1 MTARK
6 PQKTAKSKNEPID
19 LTVTEQVAEPVEAA
33 ELSYFDQRIKKDLG
47 ITDKQNRIRLKFFEE
62 ESNTTK
68 EVEYKIFS
76 EDEAGNIRITPFTL
90 NRELI
95 QYDSQKATPTIRNI
109 ENSRSKVFYI
119 TRQKNPQPYID
130 KKGDE
135 QLAKYLFPK
144 GADTQPFITPGL
156 CDKWERKVKIETLIL
171 TEGYF
176 KAFKGFLCGL
186 DIVGLSSI
194 SHYKQKE
201 TEMMY
206 RDVLTIIKDCQV
218 ENLIILYDGDARNIS
233 LKDLEKKRDLRR
245 RPDGFINS
253 ARAVRELL
261 KDSKLDI
268 YFAAI
273 KSDEIAGAPKGLDDL
288 YQTLPA
294 EAETISKDLVSF
306 SRPSTYFYRQN
317 IRIDCGK
324 LYKWFMLDSVENFH
338 AQHQKP
344 INGREF
350 VFNGTTYQ
358 YNPDKGNCMVMI
370 PGEASNYFR
379 VGDDYY
385 KFVLVP
391 NKYKQN
397 EKKFFRRL
405 KGTIL
410 EDHGSNK
417 KFTSY
422 IPKYESF
429 CNVPDHVNFQQVFNN
444 CFNIYSPF
452 EHEPDPGECKNITDF
467 TRHIFGDQI
476 ELGLDY
482 IQLLYQ
488 RPTQV
493 LPILCLVS
501 KENKTGKS
509 TFIKLLK
516 AIFTQNCTIIGNEE
530 FSNPF
535 NSFWSTK
542 LIVACEE
549 SFIEK
554 GVIIERLKALS
565 TGDKITMNAKG
576 RDQIEMDFFAKFIL
590 ASNNEDTF
598 IRASGDDIRYWV
610 RKIPVF
616 EGKENVNLL
625 RDMIDEI
632 PAFLNFL
639 NNRQMSTS
647 EESRMWFNERLLRT
661 EALEKLIHNSRPG
674 IEKELYEHLKSIFF
688 DFGESEVLMTPT
700 NANDIFLKKKQDI
713 SYLSR
718 IFRENMR
725 VKPYVNEEG
734 KECVKTYQIP
744 FWLVDLEGNIH
755 RAAHKFKGRPFVFK
769 AEKILDKA
777 DYQIWLEIM
786 SKPDK
791 QPDKLPD
798 VIIPD
803 SLEETLP
810 F

>member
-1 MTARK
+1 MTKRK
-6 PQKTAKSKNEPID
+6 ANPPID
-19 LTVTEQVAEPVEAA
+19 LTPETVITPAEIQEK
-33 ELSYFDQRIKKDLG
+33 ELSYFDQRIKKELG
-47 ITDKQNRIRLKFFEE
+47 ITDEQNRIKLKFHEP

-68 EVEYKIFS
+68 EVEYQIFS
-76 EDEAGNIRITPFTL
+76 EDEDGNIRITPFTL

-95 QYDSQKATPTIRNI
+95 QYDSQKATPTLRNV
-109 ENSRSKVFYI
+109 ENSRSKIFYI
-119 TRQKNPQPYID
+119 TRQKNPQPYKD

-135 QLAKYLFPK
+135 QFAKYLFPK

-156 CDKWERKVKIETLIL
+156 CEKWEKKQKIETLIL

-176 KAFKGFLCGL
+176 KAFKGFMCGL

-194 SHYKQKE
+194 THIKQKD
-201 TEMMY
+201 TQTMY
-206 RDVLTIIKDCQV
+206 HDVLTILKDCQV
-218 ENLIILYDGDARNIS
+218 ENIIILYDGDARNIS
-233 LKDLEKKRDLRR
+233 LKDLEKHRDLRG
-245 RPDGFINS
+245 RPDGFIGS

-261 KDSKLDI
+261 KDSKVDI

-273 KSDEIAGAPKGLDDL
+273 KSDEIAGNPKGLDDL
-288 YQTLPA
+288 YLALPT
-294 EAETISKDLVSF
+294 EAENITKDLISF
-306 SRPSTYFYRQN
+306 SRPATYFHRQN
-317 IRIDCGK
+317 IRVDIGK

-338 AQHQKP
+338 VHHQKA
-344 INGREF
+344 IQNREF
-350 VFNGTTYQ
+350 VFNGTTYK
-358 YNPDKGNCMVMI
+358 YNPEKGNCEVLI
-370 PGEASNYFR
+370 PGEANNYFR

-385 KFVLVP
+385 KFVWVP

-397 EKKFFRRL
+397 EKKFNRRQ
-405 KGTIL
+405 KSTIT
-410 EDHGSNK
+410 EDHGK
-417 KFTSY
+417 VFCKFV
-422 IPKYESF
+422 PKYESF
-429 CNVPDHVNFQQVFNN
+429 CNVPDHVNFQQVFSG
-444 CFNIYSPF
+444 CFNVYSPF
-452 EHEPDPGECKNITDF
+452 DHEPEPGECPNITDF
-467 TRHIFGDQI
+467 IKHIFGDQY

-488 RPTQV
+488 LPTQV

-598 IRASGDDIRYWV
+598 IRASGDDVRYWV
-610 RKIPVF
+610 RKVPVF
-616 EGKENVNLL
+616 SGKENVSLL
-625 RDMIDEI
+625 RDMIEEI
-632 PAFLNFL
+632 PAFLDFL
-639 NNRQMSTS
+639 NHRTMSTR

-718 IFRENMR
+718 IFQENMGA
-725 VKPYVNEEG
+725 KHYTNEEG
-734 KECVKTYQIP
+734 KECVKTYCIP
-744 FWLVDLEGNIH
+744 FWHTDLEGNIN
-755 RAAHKFKGRPFVFK
+755 RSTHKFKGRPFVFK
-769 AEKILDKA
+769 AEKILDPS
-777 DYQIWLEIM
+777 DLTQWREILK
-786 SKPDK
+786 KPDAT
-791 QPDKLPD
+791 QL
-798 VIIPD
+798 VIEPLIPED
-803 SLEETLP
+803 LDEDTLP